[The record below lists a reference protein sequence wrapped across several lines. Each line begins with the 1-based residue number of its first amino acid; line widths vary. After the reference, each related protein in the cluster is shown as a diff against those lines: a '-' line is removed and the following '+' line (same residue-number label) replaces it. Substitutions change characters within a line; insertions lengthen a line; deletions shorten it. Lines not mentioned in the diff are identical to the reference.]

1 MTNPLMKEIEKEA
14 ARRFLNLY
22 NKRFGFHFEI
32 ISVNNPPDPDISC
45 KDKKSGENL
54 DLEITGLENL
64 KGDMK
69 KEFERI
75 KGGPFYLGDSYGMR
89 GNIEKILENL
99 EILLKKKLLISY
111 SGIPTALVIWRII
124 SIWNCREFSSM
135 AGGAVRKIL
144 QGYESNFP
152 KGIWI
157 FCHAEDVSGEDI
169 LNLYEV

>member
-14 ARRFLNLY
+14 ARRFLVLY
-22 NKRFGFHFEI
+22 NKRFEFHFEI
-32 ISVNNPPDPDISC
+32 ISINNPPDPDISC

-75 KGGPFYLGDSYGMR
+75 KGGPFYLGESFGMR

-124 SIWNCREFSSM
+124 SLWNCREFNSM
-135 AGGAVRKIL
+135 AGGAVQKIL